1 MFRRIA
7 VSAATMTF
15 AGATVLLGGG
25 TALADPPNGGCP
37 SGGGW
42 FLTTSDATMPGFDKG
57 NFHDQNDDGLVC
69 AKHHEDGSW
78 TIKDNTNQ

>member
-7 VSAATMTF
+7 VSATTMTF
-15 AGATVLLGGG
+15 AGATVLLGG
-25 TALADPPNGGCP
+25 TALAAPPNGGCP

-42 FLTTSDATMPGFDKG
+42 FLTDTFLTIPGFDKG

-69 AKHHEDGSW
+69 AKQHEDGSW
-78 TIKDNTNQ
+78 TIKDNTNR